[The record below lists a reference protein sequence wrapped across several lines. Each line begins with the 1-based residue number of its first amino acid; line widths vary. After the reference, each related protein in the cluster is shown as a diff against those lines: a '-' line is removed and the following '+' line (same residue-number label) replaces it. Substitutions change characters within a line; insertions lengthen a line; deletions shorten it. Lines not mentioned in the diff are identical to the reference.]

1 MKIKSIYIKRFRSI
15 LNLKLDLDS
24 LEHITT
30 ICGANNSG
38 KTNVLRAINLFF
50 NSQDYIAEED
60 CPNHK
65 FYGSRGGNVYPEIT
79 LEFQKDNDIYKITKK
94 FDLKGIR
101 EIQGEKIISGQK
113 NEVLDESFI
122 NTLESKIS
130 FFYLPSINISFPDLI
145 NNLIEE
151 IYDLEYSKARFSG
164 LKSELKKSFDN
175 YTNGLVEVLNNLA
188 EEINPIFQEF
198 NENWEVGFEYVS
210 DVKKFR
216 DLISNDV
223 DFFFNDKSNRNIEA
237 KGSGLQRLGFILMH
251 SRILTKVKN
260 KQPILLIDEPDIY
273 LHQGLQKKLKA
284 HLEKLCP
291 KSQIILTT
299 HSPVFIDSY
308 NLRNTFLLDLEIG
321 QRTYYKRSKKEFY
334 PLNSCL
340 INLEQSSGSQK
351 IREYLGIELD
361 DYELL
366 NNYNIIVEGEADKK
380 YIEETSNF
388 FGIRLPNIIA
398 TNGVTKYIKYLE
410 FYDSFYKDKTVKPI
424 VRLIFDNDDAGR
436 GEYKK
441 IFKNI
446 EKNKYPNLEVYCEFI
461 PNYLGE
467 VPVHKDVMSASIGS
481 NYEVE
486 DFIYPEIL
494 VELANNLLSKRNF
507 NKVPWKDIQK
517 RLRANSHKN
526 NGILYNFD
534 SVKNDKNPDNGHLF
548 NFNSEQAKKG
558 LASSYKLQGN
568 KSLSKNVHTYD
579 ITYPE
584 IKSFLIKI
592 SSPDDLTL
600 YLK

>member
-223 DFFFNDKSNRNIEA
+223 DFFFRWW
-237 KGSGLQRLGFILMH
+237 F
-251 SRILTKVKN
+251 
-260 KQPILLIDEPDIY
+260 
-273 LHQGLQKKLKA
+273 KK
-284 HLEKLCP
+284 
-291 KSQIILTT
+291 
-299 HSPVFIDSY
+299 
-308 NLRNTFLLDLEIG
+308 
-321 QRTYYKRSKKEFY
+321 
-334 PLNSCL
+334 
-340 INLEQSSGSQK
+340 
-351 IREYLGIELD
+351 
-361 DYELL
+361 
-366 NNYNIIVEGEADKK
+366 
-380 YIEETSNF
+380 
-388 FGIRLPNIIA
+388 
-398 TNGVTKYIKYLE
+398 
-410 FYDSFYKDKTVKPI
+410 
-424 VRLIFDNDDAGR
+424 
-436 GEYKK
+436 
-441 IFKNI
+441 
-446 EKNKYPNLEVYCEFI
+446 
-461 PNYLGE
+461 
-467 VPVHKDVMSASIGS
+467 
-481 NYEVE
+481 
-486 DFIYPEIL
+486 
-494 VELANNLLSKRNF
+494 
-507 NKVPWKDIQK
+507 
-517 RLRANSHKN
+517 
-526 NGILYNFD
+526 
-534 SVKNDKNPDNGHLF
+534 
-548 NFNSEQAKKG
+548 
-558 LASSYKLQGN
+558 
-568 KSLSKNVHTYD
+568 
-579 ITYPE
+579 
-584 IKSFLIKI
+584 
-592 SSPDDLTL
+592 
-600 YLK
+600 